1 MDTKKINT
9 EGFLESYKVNI
20 FNLIRANSEVKDI
33 FLKKIKELNLGD
45 EDLRKIGLNKKSDSS
60 DLEFENN
67 LITLDAFLRVH
78 KYEIEEEKAILIND
92 KLFEFYKEINNNP
105 DIDNK
110 IKENIESFLSK
121 FGSEGIKLEFQTE
134 LEKKDI
140 GPLLTQLQDLMDSNL
155 KKKFFR
161 QISSERPT
169 DDLCEKLGME
179 IKDSD
184 SEVLFN
190 SGSIKLDSITK
201 SDLEDFKKILLKFY
215 VVMDHD
221 SENKDGI
228 TKTVGD
234 YILKY
239 GNDEEKTEVII
250 SRNEE
255 IKEIIEKNKFFK
267 GKKKENESYVE
278 LIKRIKEENIKDKN
292 KGDDKSKR
300 TVDKY
305 GIYIDKEF
313 EVVFEDLKNLID
325 RKGKGILKGNI
336 FDRTNDAKEY
346 FKAIVTAY
354 NLHAIDVTK
363 KPPTPTTDTSDPTAK
378 STTSTDGAPPVDL
391 GAGTSI
397 ISPVINSSA
406 NFGNKPT
413 PSKKFGGKGKS
424 SSQPLNNNQVHF
436 GGALK
441 KSPLNF
447 GVKLT
452 NPRNPFGTG
461 TSSSGGPFGFVD
473 LDNELPDALNKLYDL
488 YIDFALAKSQPY
500 NVYLYNKEHILAKQT
515 ELVNNIYAYCKSSGT
530 NIGNQLVNLS
540 NTLQSTSKINNED
553 LNVII
558 ESIKE
563 NDFVKI
569 YDALSHICMDGARD
583 RVQNFITNGKSG
595 KIGTGDTE
603 LLDPQNINQTS
614 FDKGFSEHKE
624 ETLANLA
631 ATCGKIIGN
640 NNNFNSN
647 DLNQLQNFKN
657 ETGIDYKRYPD
668 VINHLARAGR
678 VAENN
683 LSNKNL
689 TTNCADA
696 WKGVPYSEASDN
708 YVECVK
714 NYNQYIMFDNIGHIS
729 FEINGCTLKLNLTDE
744 QKNKFDMLEL
754 GKYTGRSIGLVPGIV
769 GYLSSHPEI
778 GIDVNNINKCISIS
792 KNGRELTTQE
802 EKNNV
807 IMKEFVSDGF
817 KSKISNVNFNQSL
830 DSAASSLESRVI
842 SRDKSTAGKMLLS
855 CFGENNQTVSPKF
868 VYTIKAQTQTIT
880 QTRANTEERGIGI

>member
-1 MDTKKINT
+1 MDTKKIDT
-9 EGFLESYKVNI
+9 ERFLRSYKVNI
-20 FNLIRANSEVKDI
+20 FNLIRANSEVRDI

-67 LITLDAFLRVH
+67 NIKINNFLYES
-78 KYEIEEEKAILIND
+78 KDEIENNMAILISD
-92 KLFEFYKEINNNP
+92 KLFEFYKEINNKP
-105 DIDNK
+105 AVDDN
-110 IKENIESFLSK
+110 IKKNTESFLSE
-121 FGSEGIKLEFQTE
+121 FGDERIKLELQQT
-134 LEKKDI
+134 DI
-140 GPLLTQLQDLMDSNL
+140 GPVLTQLQNVTDSDL
-155 KKKFFR
+155 KKNFFS
-161 QISSERPT
+161 QINSKKPADE
-169 DDLCEKLGME
+169 LCKKLGME
-179 IKDSD
+179 IEDAS
-184 SEVLFN
+184 SEVSFN
-190 SGSIKLDSITK
+190 NHTDLNSLTK
-201 SDLEDFKKILLKFY
+201 DELEKFNKILLKFY

-228 TKTVGD
+228 AKTVGD

-239 GNDEEKTEVII
+239 GNDEEKTEVIL
-250 SRNEE
+250 SRDEE
-255 IKEIIEKNKFFK
+255 IKGIINVDESLK
-267 GKKKENESYVE
+267 GEKKEDESYVE
-278 LIKRIKEENIKDKN
+278 FIKRIVSSKLQTR
-292 KGDDKSKR
+292 DKSNVYMQADFSESFTKIKR
-300 TVDKY
+300 ILTNNYGLDSTVLDGIFSANNNSISDKVN
-305 GIYIDKEF
+305 F
-313 EVVFEDLKNLID
+313 
-325 RKGKGILKGNI
+325 
-336 FDRTNDAKEY
+336 
-346 FKAIVTAY
+346 Y
-354 NLHAIDVTK
+354 NQ
-363 KPPTPTTDTSDPTAK
+363 TSAK
-378 STTSTDGAPPVDL
+378 STTPSDGKTDDTKSKDPAGAPPVDP
-391 GAGTSI
+391 GAGTST

-406 NFGNKPT
+406 NFGTKPT

-530 NIGNQLVNLS
+530 NIGNQLISLS
-540 NTLQSTSKINNED
+540 RTLQSISTINDKD
-553 LNVII
+553 LDVIK
-558 ESIKE
+558 ESIEKD
-563 NDFVKI
+563 DFVRI

-595 KIGTGDTE
+595 KIGAGTIE

-792 KNGRELTTQE
+792 KNGKELTTQE

-807 IMKEFVSDGF
+807 IMEEFVSDGF

-830 DSAASSLESRVI
+830 DSVASSLESRVI

-855 CFGENNQTVSPKF
+855 CFGENNQKVSPKF
-868 VYTIKAQTQTIT
+868 VDTIKAQTQ
-880 QTRANTEERGIGI
+880 ANTKGRGINIQQ

>member
-1 MDTKKINT
+1 MNTK
-9 EGFLESYKVNI
+9 EFLES
-20 FNLIRANSEVKDI
+20 
-33 FLKKIKELNLGD
+33 
-45 EDLRKIGLNKKSDSS
+45 
-60 DLEFENN
+60 FENN
-67 LITLDAFLRVH
+67 IFVPIKRNSKFSDTFLEKFKDLDKGILDKIGISKTDTNDLSFNINISNTSISLDDSEINKINRALID
-78 KYEIEEEKAILIND
+78 
-92 KLFEFYKEINNNP
+92 FYKEIHNEP
-105 DIDNK
+105 AVDDN
-110 IKENIESFLSK
+110 IKKNTESFLSE
-121 FGSEGIKLEFQTE
+121 FGNERIKLELQQT
-134 LEKKDI
+134 DI
-140 GPLLTQLQDLMDSNL
+140 GPVLTQLQNVTDSNL
-155 KKKFFR
+155 KKKFFS
-161 QISSERPT
+161 QINSERPT

-179 IKDSD
+179 IKDAS
-184 SEVLFN
+184 SEVSFN
-190 SGSIKLDSITK
+190 NHIDLNSLTK
-201 SDLEDFKKILLKFY
+201 DELEKFNKILLKFY
-215 VVMDHD
+215 VVMNHD
-221 SENKDGI
+221 SENKDI
-228 TKTVGD
+228 IVKTVGD

-239 GNDEEKTEVII
+239 GNNEQKTEVII
-250 SRNEE
+250 SRDEDIKKINEG
-255 IKEIIEKNKFFK
+255 KFFQDKNK
-267 GKKKENESYVE
+267 NESYVE
-278 LIKRIKEENIKDKN
+278 FIKRIVSSKLQTR
-292 KGDDKSKR
+292 DKSNAYMQGDFSESFTKIREILTNSYRLDSTVLEGIFSAGKNSISNRINFFNQAFNYGR
-300 TVDKY
+300 TT
-305 GIYIDKEF
+305 
-313 EVVFEDLKNLID
+313 L
-325 RKGKGILKGNI
+325 
-336 FDRTNDAKEY
+336 
-346 FKAIVTAY
+346 
-354 NLHAIDVTK
+354 
-363 KPPTPTTDTSDPTAK
+363 TTR
-378 STTSTDGAPPVDL
+378 STTSTDAPPVDP
-391 GAGTSI
+391 GAGTST

-406 NFGNKPT
+406 NFGTKPT

-488 YIDFALAKSQPY
+488 YIDFALAKSRPY
-500 NVYLYNKEHILAKQT
+500 NVYLYNEEHILAKQT

-540 NTLQSTSKINNED
+540 NTLQSISTINNED

-558 ESIKE
+558 ESIKK
-563 NDFVKI
+563 NDFVRI

-583 RVQNFITNGKSG
+583 RVQNFIDGNVN

-603 LLDPQNINQTS
+603 LIDLQNINQTS

-631 ATCGKIIGN
+631 TTCGKIIGN

-657 ETGIDYKRYPD
+657 ETGVDYKEYPD

-778 GIDVNNINKCISIS
+778 GIDVNNINECISIS

-807 IMKEFVSDGF
+807 IMEEFVSDGF
-817 KSKISNVNFNQSL
+817 KSKISSVNFNQSL
-830 DSAASSLESRVI
+830 DSVASSLESRVI

-855 CFGENNQTVSPKF
+855 CFGENNQKVSSKF
-868 VYTIKAQTQTIT
+868 VYTIKAQTQ
-880 QTRANTEERGIGI
+880 ANTKGRGINIQ

>member
-1 MDTKKINT
+1 MNTK
-9 EGFLESYKVNI
+9 EFLES
-20 FNLIRANSEVKDI
+20 
-33 FLKKIKELNLGD
+33 
-45 EDLRKIGLNKKSDSS
+45 
-60 DLEFENN
+60 FENN
-67 LITLDAFLRVH
+67 IFVPIKRNSKFSDTFLEKFKDLDKGILDKIGISKIDTNNLSFNKNISNTSISLDDSEINKINRALID
-78 KYEIEEEKAILIND
+78 
-92 KLFEFYKEINNNP
+92 FYKEIHNEP
-105 DIDNK
+105 AVDDN
-110 IKENIESFLSK
+110 IKKNTESFLSE
-121 FGSEGIKLEFQTE
+121 FGNERIKLELQQT
-134 LEKKDI
+134 DI
-140 GPLLTQLQDLMDSNL
+140 GPVLTQLQNVTDSNL
-155 KKKFFR
+155 KKKFFS
-161 QISSERPT
+161 QIKSERPT

-179 IKDSD
+179 IKDAS
-184 SEVLFN
+184 SEVSFN
-190 SGSIKLDSITK
+190 NHIDLNSLTK
-201 SDLEDFKKILLKFY
+201 DELEKFNKILLKFY
-215 VVMDHD
+215 VVMNHD
-221 SENKDGI
+221 SENKDI
-228 TKTVGD
+228 IVKTVGD

-239 GNDEEKTEVII
+239 GNNEQKTEVII
-250 SRNEE
+250 SRDEDIKKINEG
-255 IKEIIEKNKFFK
+255 KFFQDKNK
-267 GKKKENESYVE
+267 NESYVE
-278 LIKRIKEENIKDKN
+278 FIKRIVSSKLQTR
-292 KGDDKSKR
+292 DKSNAYMQGDFSESFTKIR
-300 TVDKY
+300 EILTNSYRLDSTVLEGIFSAGKNSISNKINFFNQTSDY
-305 GIYIDKEF
+305 GR
-313 EVVFEDLKNLID
+313 N
-325 RKGKGILKGNI
+325 
-336 FDRTNDAKEY
+336 
-346 FKAIVTAY
+346 
-354 NLHAIDVTK
+354 
-363 KPPTPTTDTSDPTAK
+363 PTTFTTKSPTSPN
-378 STTSTDGAPPVDL
+378 GASPVDP
-391 GAGTSI
+391 GAGTSA
-397 ISPVINSSA
+397 ISPVIGSLV
-406 NFGNKPT
+406 NFGVKPN
-413 PSKKFGGKGKS
+413 
-424 SSQPLNNNQVHF
+424 SQPSNKSPYTKKYF
-436 GGALK
+436 GAKPNSDSTSKILK

-563 NDFVKI
+563 NDFVRI

-583 RVQNFITNGKSG
+583 RVQSFIDGKVS
-595 KIGTGDTE
+595 KIGTGTTE
-603 LLDPQNINQTS
+603 LVDLQNIDRAS

-624 ETLANLA
+624 ETLNNLA
-631 ATCGKIIGN
+631 TTCGKIIGN

-657 ETGIDYKRYPD
+657 ETGVDYKEYPD

-778 GIDVNNINKCISIS
+778 GIDVNNINECISIS

-830 DSAASSLESRVI
+830 DSVASSLESRVI

-855 CFGENNQTVSPKF
+855 CFGENNQKVSPQF
-868 VYTIKAQTQTIT
+868 VDTIKAQTQ
-880 QTRANTEERGIGI
+880 ANTKGRGINIQQ

>member
-1 MDTKKINT
+1 MPNDRLSELEDIVRTLLKVSSEQKVESFNELGNGLAEEIGIKNKESRDSFIKGHTDFGNMHINNSNT
-9 EGFLESYKVNI
+9 
-20 FNLIRANSEVKDI
+20 NLIN
-33 FLKKIKELNLGD
+33 
-45 EDLRKIGLNKKSDSS
+45 
-60 DLEFENN
+60 
-67 LITLDAFLRVH
+67 
-78 KYEIEEEKAILIND
+78 
-92 KLFEFYKEINNNP
+92 
-105 DIDNK
+105 
-110 IKENIESFLSK
+110 
-121 FGSEGIKLEFQTE
+121 
-134 LEKKDI
+134 
-140 GPLLTQLQDLMDSNL
+140 
-155 KKKFFR
+155 
-161 QISSERPT
+161 
-169 DDLCEKLGME
+169 
-179 IKDSD
+179 
-184 SEVLFN
+184 
-190 SGSIKLDSITK
+190 KLDG
-201 SDLEDFKKILLKFY
+201 FLLKF
-215 VVMDHD
+215 HAKIFNEFKGKD
-221 SENKDGI
+221 SEDTNEIIKIKDKINNYIFKYCGEKEKTEIKKLDLGELINTFNEKQKKEFSDRI
-228 TKTVGD
+228 TKDLSNNDLLNRIGIKIEGNKITFTPYSDSNKPEEEDCKKLNKVVNKFLLGSYISISNDSEDKENLTKKEIGD

-239 GNDEEKTEVII
+239 GNDEEKAEVII

-255 IKEIIEKNKFFK
+255 IKKVIEKNKFFE

-278 LIKRIKEENIKDKN
+278 LIKRIKKENTKDKN

-300 TVDKY
+300 TADKY
-305 GIYIDKEF
+305 NIYTDPEF
-313 EVVFEDLKNLID
+313 NEVFLNLKNLIY
-325 RKGKGILKGNI
+325 KYGEGILKENIFGNI
-336 FDRTNDAKEY
+336 DDAKEY
-346 FKAIVTAY
+346 FKASTP
-354 NLHAIDVTK
+354 IDGSSAD
-363 KPPTPTTDTSDPTAK
+363 TPI
-378 STTSTDGAPPVDL
+378 TSTDGVPPVDSD
-391 GAGTSI
+391 AGTST

-406 NFGNKPT
+406 NFGTKPT

-563 NDFVKI
+563 NDFVRI

-583 RVQNFITNGKSG
+583 RVQSFIDGKVS
-595 KIGTGDTE
+595 KIGTGTTE
-603 LLDPQNINQTS
+603 LVDLQNIDRAS

-624 ETLANLA
+624 ETLNNLA
-631 ATCGKIIGN
+631 TTCGKIIGN

-657 ETGIDYKRYPD
+657 ETGVDYKEYPD

-778 GIDVNNINKCISIS
+778 GIDVNNINECISIS

-807 IMKEFVSDGF
+807 IMEEFVSDGF
-817 KSKISNVNFNQSL
+817 KSKISSVNFNQSL

-855 CFGENNQTVSPKF
+855 CFGENNQKVSADF
-868 VYTIKAQTQTIT
+868 VNKIKVQTQTIAQT
-880 QTRANTEERGIGI
+880 QAKKKGIVRGM

>member
-1 MDTKKINT
+1 MNTK
-9 EGFLESYKVNI
+9 EFLES
-20 FNLIRANSEVKDI
+20 
-33 FLKKIKELNLGD
+33 
-45 EDLRKIGLNKKSDSS
+45 
-60 DLEFENN
+60 FENN
-67 LITLDAFLRVH
+67 IFVPIKENLEVSNTFLEKFKDLDKGILDKIGISKIDTNNLSFNRNISNTSISLNNSEINKINSALID
-78 KYEIEEEKAILIND
+78 
-92 KLFEFYKEINNNP
+92 FYKEIHNKP
-105 DIDNK
+105 DVDDN
-110 IKENIESFLSK
+110 IKKNTESFLSE
-121 FGSEGIKLEFQTE
+121 FGDEKIKLELQQT
-134 LEKKDI
+134 DI
-140 GPLLTQLQDLMDSNL
+140 GPVLTQLQNVTDSNL
-155 KKKFFR
+155 KKNFFS
-161 QISSERPT
+161 QINSERPT

-179 IKDSD
+179 IEDAS
-184 SEVLFN
+184 SEVSFN
-190 SGSIKLDSITK
+190 NHIDLNSLTK
-201 SDLEDFKKILLKFY
+201 DELEKFNKILLKFY

-250 SRNEE
+250 SRNEK
-255 IKEIIEKNKFFK
+255 IKEIIEENKFFK

-300 TVDKY
+300 TADKY
-305 GIYIDKEF
+305 SIYMDPKF
-313 EVVFEDLKNLID
+313 NEVFLDLKKLIHED
-325 RKGKGILKGNI
+325 GKGILKENIFGNI
-336 FDRTNDAKEY
+336 NDVKEY
-346 FKAIVTAY
+346 LKASTP
-354 NLHAIDVTK
+354 IDGSSAD
-363 KPPTPTTDTSDPTAK
+363 TP
-378 STTSTDGAPPVDL
+378 TTSTDGAPPV
-391 GAGTSI
+391 
-397 ISPVINSSA
+397 INSSA
-406 NFGNKPT
+406 NFGTKPT

-530 NIGNQLVNLS
+530 NIGNQLISLS
-540 NTLQSTSKINNED
+540 NTLQSISPKITNNGNLD
-553 LNVII
+553 VIR
-558 ESIKE
+558 ESIEKD
-563 NDFVKI
+563 DFVRI

-583 RVQNFITNGKSG
+583 RVQSFIDGKVS
-595 KIGTGDTE
+595 KIGAGTTE
-603 LLDPQNINQTS
+603 LLEPQNINQKS

-631 ATCGKIIGN
+631 TTCGKIIGN

-744 QKNKFDMLEL
+744 QKNKFDILEL

-792 KNGRELTTQE
+792 KNGKELTTQE

-807 IMKEFVSDGF
+807 IMEEFVSDGF
-817 KSKISNVNFNQSL
+817 KSKISSVNFNQSL
-830 DSAASSLESRVI
+830 DSVASSLESRVI

-855 CFGENNQTVSPKF
+855 CFGENRQTVSPKF
-868 VYTIKAQTQTIT
+868 VNTIKAQTQTIART
-880 QTRANTEERGIGI
+880 QANTKRQGRSI

>member
-9 EGFLESYKVNI
+9 KGFLRSYKVNI
-20 FNLIRANSEVKDI
+20 FNLIRANSEVRDI

-67 LITLDAFLRVH
+67 NIKINNFLY
-78 KYEIEEEKAILIND
+78 KSKDEIENNMAILISD
-92 KLFEFYKEINNNP
+92 KLFEFYKEINNKP
-105 DIDNK
+105 AVDDN
-110 IKENIESFLSK
+110 IKKNTESFLSE
-121 FGSEGIKLEFQTE
+121 FGYERIKLELQQT
-134 LEKKDI
+134 DI
-140 GPLLTQLQDLMDSNL
+140 GPVLTQLQNVTDSDL
-155 KKKFFR
+155 KKNFFS
-161 QISSERPT
+161 QINSEKPA
-169 DDLCEKLGME
+169 DELCKKLGME
-179 IKDSD
+179 IEDAS
-184 SEVLFN
+184 SEVSFN
-190 SGSIKLDSITK
+190 NHTDLNSLTK
-201 SDLEDFKKILLKFY
+201 DELEKFNKILLKFY

-239 GNDEEKTEVII
+239 GNDEEKTEVIL

-255 IKEIIEKNKFFK
+255 IKGIINVDESLK
-267 GKKKENESYVE
+267 GEKKEDESYVE
-278 LIKRIKEENIKDKN
+278 FIKRIVSSKLQTR
-292 KGDDKSKR
+292 DKSNIYMQADFSESFTKIKIILTNNYR
-300 TVDKY
+300 LDSTVLDGIFSANNNSISDKVNFY
-305 GIYIDKEF
+305 SQT
-313 EVVFEDLKNLID
+313 
-325 RKGKGILKGNI
+325 
-336 FDRTNDAKEY
+336 FDSAKP
-346 FKAIVTAY
+346 T
-354 NLHAIDVTK
+354 DK
-363 KPPTPTTDTSDPTAK
+363 KPPTHPVGKTDATTAK
-378 STTSTDGAPPVDL
+378 KSPIPPAGAPAVDP
-391 GAGTSI
+391 GAGTSA
-397 ISPVINSSA
+397 ISPVINSLA
-406 NFGNKPT
+406 NFGIKPT

-441 KSPLNF
+441 ESPLNF
-447 GVKLT
+447 GVKPA
-452 NPRNPFGTG
+452 NSSNQFGTG
-461 TSSSGGPFGFVD
+461 TFSSGGPFGFVD

-515 ELVNNIYAYCKSSGT
+515 ELVNNIYVYCKNGGVD
-530 NIGNQLVNLS
+530 ILEQLTNLS
-540 NTLQSTSKINNED
+540 NTLQSISPKITNNGNLD
-553 LNVII
+553 VIK
-558 ESIKE
+558 ESIEKD
-563 NDFVKI
+563 DFVRI

-583 RVQNFITNGKSG
+583 RVQNFIDGNVN

-603 LLDPQNINQTS
+603 LVDLQNIDRAS

-778 GIDVNNINKCISIS
+778 GIDVNNINECISIS

-807 IMKEFVSDGF
+807 IMEEFVSDGF
-817 KSKISNVNFNQSL
+817 KSKISSVNFNQSL
-830 DSAASSLESRVI
+830 DSVASSLESRVI

-855 CFGENNQTVSPKF
+855 CFGENNQKVSSKF
-868 VYTIKAQTQTIT
+868 VYTIKAQTQ
-880 QTRANTEERGIGI
+880 ANTKGRGINIQ

>member
-1 MDTKKINT
+1 MNTK
-9 EGFLESYKVNI
+9 EFLES
-20 FNLIRANSEVKDI
+20 
-33 FLKKIKELNLGD
+33 
-45 EDLRKIGLNKKSDSS
+45 
-60 DLEFENN
+60 FENN
-67 LITLDAFLRVH
+67 IFVPIKRNSKFSDTFLEKFKDLDKGILDKIGISKIDTNNLSFNKNISNTSISLDDSEINKINRALID
-78 KYEIEEEKAILIND
+78 
-92 KLFEFYKEINNNP
+92 FYKEIHNEP
-105 DIDNK
+105 AVDDN
-110 IKENIESFLSK
+110 IKKNTESFLSE
-121 FGSEGIKLEFQTE
+121 FGNERIKLELQQT
-134 LEKKDI
+134 DI
-140 GPLLTQLQDLMDSNL
+140 GPVLTQLQNVTDSDL
-155 KKKFFR
+155 KKNFFS
-161 QISSERPT
+161 QINSERPT

-190 SGSIKLDSITK
+190 NHIDPNSLTK
-201 SDLEDFKKILLKFY
+201 DELEKFNKILLKFY
-215 VVMDHD
+215 VVMNHD
-221 SENKDGI
+221 SENKDI
-228 TKTVGD
+228 IVKTVGD

-239 GNDEEKTEVII
+239 GNNEQKTEVII
-250 SRNEE
+250 SRDEDIKKINEG
-255 IKEIIEKNKFFK
+255 KFFQDKNK
-267 GKKKENESYVE
+267 NESYVGF
-278 LIKRIKEENIKDKN
+278 IKRIANSKLQTRDKSNNYMENDFYNNLNKIKKILIENHKLESTVLNSIFSVNNNSVLDKA
-292 KGDDKSKR
+292 KFYDQILTSTKIDDK
-300 TVDKY
+300 TLTDKKLITPPV
-305 GIYIDKEF
+305 GSVSTK
-313 EVVFEDLKNLID
+313 LKD
-325 RKGKGILKGNI
+325 
-336 FDRTNDAKEY
+336 
-346 FKAIVTAY
+346 
-354 NLHAIDVTK
+354 
-363 KPPTPTTDTSDPTAK
+363 PPTGDPADGSGGGDPTAAKKSSIPTTGTSDPTAK
-378 STTSTDGAPPVDL
+378 STTIPPADTKSST
-391 GAGTSI
+391 
-397 ISPVINSSA
+397 SPVIGSLV
-406 NFGNKPT
+406 NFGVKPN
-413 PSKKFGGKGKS
+413 
-424 SSQPLNNNQVHF
+424 SQPSNKSPYTKKYF
-436 GGALK
+436 GAKPNSDSTSKILK

-447 GVKLT
+447 GVKPA
-452 NPRNPFGTG
+452 NSSNQFGTG
-461 TSSSGGPFGFVD
+461 TFSSGSPFGFVD
-473 LDNELPDALNKLYDL
+473 LDSELPDALNKLYDL

-540 NTLQSTSKINNED
+540 NTLQSISTINNED

-558 ESIKE
+558 ESIKK
-563 NDFVKI
+563 NDFVRI

-583 RVQNFITNGKSG
+583 RVQNFIDGNVN

-603 LLDPQNINQTS
+603 LVDLQNIDRAS

-624 ETLANLA
+624 ETLNNLA
-631 ATCGKIIGN
+631 TTCGKIIGN

-657 ETGIDYKRYPD
+657 ETGVDYKEYPD

-830 DSAASSLESRVI
+830 DSVASSLESRVI

-855 CFGENNQTVSPKF
+855 CFGENNQKVSPQF
-868 VYTIKAQTQTIT
+868 VDTIKAQTQ
-880 QTRANTEERGIGI
+880 ANTKGRGINIQ

>member
-1 MDTKKINT
+1 MNTKKINT
-9 EGFLESYKVNI
+9 EGFLKSYRVNI
-20 FNLIRANSEVKDI
+20 FNLIRANSEVNDI

-45 EDLRKIGLNKKSDSS
+45 EDLRKIGLKQKLNGSG
-60 DLEFENN
+60 DLEYEKDFTFD
-67 LITLDAFLRVH
+67 IFLRDH
-78 KYEIEEEKAILIND
+78 KYEIEEEKAISISD
-92 KLFEFYKEINNNP
+92 KLFEFYKEINNKP

-140 GPLLTQLQDLMDSNL
+140 GLLLTQLQDLTDSNL
-155 KKKFFR
+155 KKKFFS
-161 QISSERPT
+161 QINSERPT

-190 SGSIKLDSITK
+190 SSSIKLDSITK

-255 IKEIIEKNKFFK
+255 IKKIIEKNKFFE

-305 GIYIDKEF
+305 SIYMDPEF
-313 EVVFEDLKNLID
+313 NKVFLDLKNLIYKD
-325 RKGKGILKGNI
+325 GKGILKEDI
-336 FDRTNDAKEY
+336 FDNTNDAKEY
-346 FKAIVTAY
+346 FKASTP
-354 NLHAIDVTK
+354 IDGSSAD
-363 KPPTPTTDTSDPTAK
+363 TPI
-378 STTSTDGAPPVDL
+378 TSTDGAPPVDP
-391 GAGTSI
+391 GAGTST
-397 ISPVINSSA
+397 ISPVIGSS
-406 NFGNKPT
+406 NFGTKPT
-413 PSKKFGGKGKS
+413 NNSNIAQSFGGKGKS

-461 TSSSGGPFGFVD
+461 TFSSGSPFGFVD
-473 LDNELPDALNKLYDL
+473 LDSELPDALNKLYDL

-540 NTLQSTSKINNED
+540 NTLQSISTINNED

-558 ESIKE
+558 ESIKK
-563 NDFVKI
+563 NDFVRI

-583 RVQNFITNGKSG
+583 RVQNFIDGNVN

-603 LLDPQNINQTS
+603 LVDLQNIDRAS

-624 ETLANLA
+624 ETLNNLA
-631 ATCGKIIGN
+631 TTCGKIIGN

-657 ETGIDYKRYPD
+657 ETGVDYKEYPD

-830 DSAASSLESRVI
+830 DSVASSLESRVI

-855 CFGENNQTVSPKF
+855 CFGENNQKVSPQF
-868 VYTIKAQTQTIT
+868 VDTIKAQTQ
-880 QTRANTEERGIGI
+880 ANTKGRGINIQ

>member
-140 GPLLTQLQDLMDSNL
+140 GPLLAQLQNFMDSNL

-161 QISSERPT
+161 QINSERPT

-346 FKAIVTAY
+346 FKASTP
-354 NLHAIDVTK
+354 IDGSSAD
-363 KPPTPTTDTSDPTAK
+363 TPI
-378 STTSTDGAPPVDL
+378 TSTDGAPPVDP
-391 GAGTSI
+391 GAGTST
-397 ISPVINSSA
+397 ISPVIGSS
-406 NFGNKPT
+406 NFGTKPT
-413 PSKKFGGKGKS
+413 NNSNIAQSFGGKGKS

-461 TSSSGGPFGFVD
+461 TFSSGSPFGFVD
-473 LDNELPDALNKLYDL
+473 LDSELPDALNKLYDL

-540 NTLQSTSKINNED
+540 NTLQSISTINNED

-558 ESIKE
+558 ESIKK
-563 NDFVKI
+563 NDFVRI

-583 RVQNFITNGKSG
+583 RVQSFIDGKVS
-595 KIGTGDTE
+595 KIGTGTTE
-603 LLDPQNINQTS
+603 LLEPQNINQTS

-631 ATCGKIIGN
+631 TTCGKIIGN

-657 ETGIDYKRYPD
+657 ETGVDYKRYPD

-830 DSAASSLESRVI
+830 DSVASSLESRVI

-855 CFGENNQTVSPKF
+855 CFGENNQKVSPQF
-868 VYTIKAQTQTIT
+868 VDTIKAQTQ
-880 QTRANTEERGIGI
+880 ANTKGRGINIQ

>member
-1 MDTKKINT
+1 MNTK
-9 EGFLESYKVNI
+9 EFLESFEDNI
-20 FNLIRANSEVKDI
+20 FVP
-33 FLKKIKELNLGD
+33 IKENL
-45 EDLRKIGLNKKSDSS
+45 EVRSTFLEKFKDLDKGILDKIGISKIDT
-60 DLEFENN
+60 NN
-67 LITLDAFLRVH
+67 LIFNRNISNTSISLDNS
-78 KYEIEEEKAILIND
+78 EINKINSALID
-92 KLFEFYKEINNNP
+92 FYKEIHNKP
-105 DIDNK
+105 DVDDN
-110 IKENIESFLSK
+110 IKKNTESFLSE
-121 FGSEGIKLEFQTE
+121 FGDKRIKLELQQT
-134 LEKKDI
+134 DI
-140 GPLLTQLQDLMDSNL
+140 GPVLTQLQNVTDSDL
-155 KKKFFR
+155 KKNFFS
-161 QISSERPT
+161 QINSEKPA
-169 DDLCEKLGME
+169 DELCKKLGMKIE
-179 IKDSD
+179 DAS
-184 SEVLFN
+184 SEVSFN
-190 SGSIKLDSITK
+190 NHIDLNSLTK
-201 SDLEDFKKILLKFY
+201 DELEKFNKILLKFY
-215 VVMDHD
+215 VVMNHD
-221 SENKDGI
+221 SENKDI
-228 TKTVGD
+228 IVKTVGD

-239 GNDEEKTEVII
+239 GNDEEKAEVII

-255 IKEIIEKNKFFK
+255 IKKIIEKNKFFK

-300 TVDKY
+300 TADKY
-305 GIYIDKEF
+305 SIYMDPEF
-313 EVVFEDLKNLID
+313 NEVFLDLKGLIYKD
-325 RKGKGILKGNI
+325 GEGILKENIFGNI
-336 FDRTNDAKEY
+336 NDVKEY
-346 FKAIVTAY
+346 LKASTP
-354 NLHAIDVTK
+354 IDGSSAD
-363 KPPTPTTDTSDPTAK
+363 TPI
-378 STTSTDGAPPVDL
+378 TSTDGAPPVDP
-391 GAGTSI
+391 GAGTST
-397 ISPVINSSA
+397 ISTVINSSA
-406 NFGNKPT
+406 NFGTKPT
-413 PSKKFGGKGKS
+413 NNSNIAQSFGGKGKS

-530 NIGNQLVNLS
+530 NIGDQLISLS
-540 NTLQSTSKINNED
+540 NTLQSISPKITNNGNLD
-553 LNVII
+553 VIK
-558 ESIKE
+558 ESIEKD
-563 NDFVKI
+563 DFVRI

-583 RVQNFITNGKSG
+583 RVQSFIDGNVN
-595 KIGTGDTE
+595 KIGTGDTK
-603 LLDPQNINQTS
+603 LVDLQNIDRAS

-792 KNGRELTTQE
+792 KNGKELTTQE

-807 IMKEFVSDGF
+807 IMEEFVSDGF
-817 KSKISNVNFNQSL
+817 KSKISSVNFNQSL
-830 DSAASSLESRVI
+830 DSVASSLESRVI

-855 CFGENNQTVSPKF
+855 CFGENRQTVSPKF
-868 VYTIKAQTQTIT
+868 VNTIKAQTQTIAQT
-880 QTRANTEERGIGI
+880 QTKKKGIVRGV